1 MLRSGHEPPWPVAA
15 LAAAVL
21 LLGAANAAAD
31 PAPSAPAPSGG
42 LAPGAQAIVP
52 PKLRSSPDV
61 GYPDGAG
68 GEASVILIITVN
80 ADGSVRAARVEI
92 GDEPFASLASR
103 AALGWRFDPATRDGA
118 PIAAVVRAQLVF
130 RPPPPPSDVPVVPPS
145 AEAPDVGPA
154 AVPAAPVEVTIRGVR
169 PLAPAVSSFDRSEVR
184 QLPGAF
190 GDPFRAIEALPG
202 VTPIASGVPFF
213 YVRGAPPGNVGYF
226 LDGVRVPLLYHL
238 GAGPS
243 VIHPAIVDRVDLYP
257 GGYPAEFGRFAGGI
271 VAAETTLPASKPRG
285 EGSVRLLDAGALVE
299 APFAE
304 GRATALV
311 GGRYSYTAAL
321 LSLVAPDTS
330 LAYWDYQT
338 RFSYRTSP
346 KGRATAFI
354 FGSFDGLGQREN
366 GQMKTL
372 FSTQFHR
379 ADLRYDHE
387 LGDGKSMR
395 LAVTLGFDR
404 TAFADDAFLRDQTLG
419 TRFETTYRLT
429 PELTLRAGFDAV
441 VDRYDVEART
451 SSGRDPGNPQPGDTS
466 MGSNDDIRQVTP
478 ARSDFATGVRA
489 DVVVKLAPDIELV
502 PGIRVDAFVSGNEA
516 VPSVD
521 PRVAA
526 RIGITDRLRTVHT
539 FGVAH
544 QPPSFIVP
552 WPGFRLSGLESGL
565 QRSLQWSSG
574 VEGDL
579 TEGTTA
585 TFTVFQNIFFNM
597 TDPLGT
603 LAVVSNSGVEELT
616 QRSFGSAV
624 GAELLVRRRLTRRVG
639 GFLSYTLS
647 RSQRKVGDHH
657 FPSGFDRT
665 HVLNAAVAFDLGRS
679 WRAGMRGVLYTGTPR
694 ASTLP
699 IPGENDPNAYV
710 VVVDSY
716 PERMPAFYRLD
727 VRLEKRW
734 TFGET
739 TWLSFVFEMLNAT
752 LHKETFGY
760 NCSSTGC
767 RTEEIGPVTFPSIG
781 VEAGF

>member
-1 MLRSGHEPPWPVAA
+1 VRV
-15 LAAAVL
+15 VL
-21 LLGAANAAAD
+21 
-31 PAPSAPAPSGG
+31 
-42 LAPGAQAIVP
+42 V
-52 PKLRSSPDV
+52 
-61 GYPDGAG
+61 
-68 GEASVILIITVN
+68 ITVN
-80 ADGSVRAARVEI
+80 ADGSVRAARVET
-92 GDEPFASLASR
+92 GDEPFASSAQR
-103 AALGWRFDPATRDGA
+103 AALGWRFEPASRNGVA
-118 PIAAVVRAQLVF
+118 IAAIVRAEVLF
-130 RPPPPPSDVPVVPPS
+130 RPPI
-145 AEAPDVGPA
+145 APTEGPA
-154 AVPAAPVEVTIRGVR
+154 TPPDDREGGAPASPQAPAVEVTIHGVR

-202 VTPIASGVPFF
+202 VTPIATGVPFF

-271 VAAETTLPASKPRG
+271 VAAETTVPASKAHG
-285 EGSVRLLDAGALVE
+285 EGNVRLLDAGAMVE
-299 APFAE
+299 SPFAD

-338 RFSYRTSP
+338 RLSYQTSP
-346 KGRATAFI
+346 KGRASAFI
-354 FGSFDGLGQREN
+354 FGSFDGLGEKRN
-366 GQMKTL
+366 GRTKTL

-387 LGDGKSMR
+387 LGEGRTMR
-395 LAVTLGFDR
+395 LGLTLGYDK
-404 TAFADDAFLRDQTLG
+404 TALEDDTYLRDQSVGFRL
-419 TRFETTYRLT
+419 ETNYRLS
-429 PELTLRAGFDAV
+429 PSLTLRAGLDGV
-441 VDRYDVEART
+441 LDRYDVQSRVVA
-451 SSGRDPGNPQPGDTS
+451 GQVDPGPDPN
-466 MGSNDDIRQVTP
+466 MGSTMNTSDDFTQVTP
-478 ARSDFATGVRA
+478 SRNDFATGIRA
-489 DVVVKLAPDIELV
+489 DLVAKLAPDIELV
-502 PGIRVDAFVSGNEA
+502 PGVRVDTFVSGGAA
-516 VPSVD
+516 VPSID
-521 PRVAA
+521 PRIAA
-526 RIGITDRLRTVHT
+526 RIGITEGWRTVHT

-574 VEGDL
+574 VEHDID
-579 TEGTTA
+579 EVTTV
-585 TFTVFQNIFFNM
+585 TGTVFQDIFLNM

-603 LAVVSNSGVEELT
+603 LAIVGNGGVEGFT
-616 QRSFGSAV
+616 QRSFGSSAGV
-624 GAELLVRRRLTRRVG
+624 ELLLRRKLTQRVG
-639 GFLSYTLS
+639 GFFSYTLS
-647 RSQRKVGDHH
+647 RSERTVGNRH

-665 HVLNAAVAFDLGRS
+665 HVINGALAFDLGRN
-679 WRAGMRGVLYTGTPR
+679 WRAGLRGVFYTGTPR
-694 ASTLP
+694 ATTVQLP
-699 IPGENDPNAYV
+699 SVSFNEPNPYL
-710 VVVDSY
+710 VVVD
-716 PERMPAFYRLD
+716 PNPARMPPFYRLD

-739 TWLSFVFEMLNAT
+739 TWLSFVVEMLNAT

-760 NCSSTGC
+760 GCSSTGC
-767 RTEEIGPVTFPSIG
+767 RSEEIGPVSFPSIG